1 MNRGKILRVRPGHD
15 ANCSAMSYIG
25 EVVVSYVGYGAFL
38 LALVGIQVAL
48 QTKRLAAKPWIDW
61 LKIVSWVIPHLVAMA
76 VLWIWASGT
85 GMMGYGS
92 AACVGVLELAM
103 LISLG
108 VGWARI
114 TAKPRAARKAAG
126 ILCPNCGRQVGS
138 RSAWSCPKCGFDLA
152 AARLVLLAGRDAV
165 GTCPNCGEA
174 VAATAENCP
183 SCRIDLAW
191 AREHLDELAGE

>member
-1 MNRGKILRVRPGHD
+1 MNKGRILKMRPGHD

-25 EVVVSYVGYGAFL
+25 EVMVSYGGYLVFL
-38 LALVGIQVAL
+38 LVLVMAQLALLVS
-48 QTKRLAAKPWIDW
+48 RLAAKPWIGR
-61 LKIVSWVIPHLVAMA
+61 LRVALWVIPHLIAMPI
-76 VLWIWASGT
+76 LWIWASGT

-114 TAKPRAARKAAG
+114 TAKPRAAQREAG
-126 ILCPNCGRQVGS
+126 ILCPNCGRQVRS

-152 AARLVLLAGRDAV
+152 AARLVLLAGKDAV
-165 GTCPNCGEA
+165 DTCPNCGEA
-174 VAATAENCP
+174 VASTAQNCP
-183 SCRIDLAW
+183 SCRIDLA
-191 AREHLDELAGE
+191 LAHEKLKGLAE